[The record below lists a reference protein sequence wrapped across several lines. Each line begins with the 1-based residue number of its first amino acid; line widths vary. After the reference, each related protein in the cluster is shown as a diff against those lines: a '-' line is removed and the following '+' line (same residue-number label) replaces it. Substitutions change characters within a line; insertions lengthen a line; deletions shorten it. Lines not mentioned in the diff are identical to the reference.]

1 MQLGF
6 FRAGGAHAQNDLFGT
21 SGEVQ
26 LAGGFL
32 GHFSQRQDQAY
43 IPRLLADGGG
53 GSPPLTDLEEDL
65 SSCLNL
71 VNMHDDVGVDVGAS
85 AVVLLL

>member
-1 MQLGF
+1 M
-6 FRAGGAHAQNDLFGT
+6 RRIT
-21 SGEVQ
+21 SLEPVGRCNWEASWVT
-26 LAGGFL
+26 FP
-32 GHFSQRQDQAY
+32 SSTKRQDQAY

-71 VNMHDDVGVDVGAS
+71 VHGEHA
-85 AVVLLL
+85 